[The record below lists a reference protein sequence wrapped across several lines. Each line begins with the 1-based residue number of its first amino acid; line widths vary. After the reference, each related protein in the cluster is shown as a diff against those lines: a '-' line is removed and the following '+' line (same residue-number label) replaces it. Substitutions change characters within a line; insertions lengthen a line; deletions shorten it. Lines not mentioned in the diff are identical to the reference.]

1 MKIKMFMLGVTA
13 AVVLA
18 ACGEGAVME
27 SSKAEETTTAA
38 AASSAETE
46 AASNAAESSESESN
60 TAEETTAE
68 ASQATT
74 EAAIALSEKVKMG
87 TPVLLEGGTAELDL
101 DQDGNKEKIQFTA
114 TADDYELTVND
125 VVTQGTGWSLTGEIY
140 ALSMDGST
148 VELLI
153 PEDGPS
159 DDPLIYVYG
168 YDNGGMKLAG
178 TLATGIHDISVAD
191 GKINCRELSNI
202 FQTVGVSTQYKYEKH
217 TLISVDLGFYKM
229 NNTVTALMEIPA
241 YDEKNGEEG
250 AVVISEGSSVK
261 ILGTDN
267 KEWIEIEDIA
277 SGKTGWLKLAP
288 DTYSDLEISGAA
300 IPSTVCFDG
309 IILAG

>member
-1 MKIKMFMLGVTA
+1 M
-13 AVVLA
+13 
-18 ACGEGAVME
+18 
-27 SSKAEETTTAA
+27 
-38 AASSAETE
+38 
-46 AASNAAESSESESN
+46 
-60 TAEETTAE
+60 
-68 ASQATT
+68 
-74 EAAIALSEKVKMG
+74 
-87 TPVLLEGGTAELDL
+87 DL

-191 GKINCRELSNI
+191 GKINCRELSSI

>member
-1 MKIKMFMLGVTA
+1 M
-13 AVVLA
+13 
-18 ACGEGAVME
+18 
-27 SSKAEETTTAA
+27 
-38 AASSAETE
+38 
-46 AASNAAESSESESN
+46 
-60 TAEETTAE
+60 E

-74 EAAIALSEKVKMG
+74 EAAIALSEKVKMEA
-87 TPVLLEGGTAELDL
+87 PVLLEGGSAELDL